1 MFLIGRLFIRTLLER
16 RQLQSGDAN
25 AGSLVLKGHGCNEA
39 KCGLQS
45 AVAVALFMMITG
57 ESTAADRLRGRA
69 IAQRCSECHVVT
81 PGQVRGS
88 DTVPTFA
95 EIGGSERFDER
106 SLSAFLAT
114 PHHSRMPKLSLT
126 RTEIADLVAY
136 IRAK

>member
-1 MFLIGRLFIRTLLER
+1 MKRISG
-16 RQLQSGDAN
+16 LQC
-25 AGSLVLKGHGCNEA
+25 AGS
-39 KCGLQS
+39 
-45 AVAVALFMMITG
+45 VALLLIVTG

-95 EIGGSERFDER
+95 EIGVSERFDER

-114 PHHSRMPKLSLT
+114 PHHSRMPNLSLT